1 MTGDV
6 SSGLMVSIC
15 HQAAK
20 IRWSQR
26 LPKAKY
32 FSQALCGRWH
42 FAFKPHAVAQ
52 INLFLEMC
60 LEADFQPRMRPQEI
74 FSGVYRPQNI

>member
-6 SSGLMVSIC
+6 SSGLMVSIY

-26 LPKAKY
+26 LPKAKH

-42 FAFKPHAVAQ
+42 FAFQPDVVAQ
-52 INLFLEMC
+52 ISLFSEMY

-74 FSGVYRPQNI
+74 SSGVYRPQNI